1 MDRDVGNSSRKVP
14 FSTLPE
20 NTDEESGSDIFMEGQ
35 RMHKYVKSQFHTGVK
50 KDRISI
56 FFRIASAKIVG
67 S

>member
-35 RMHKYVKSQFHTGVK
+35 RMHKYVKSLLQRG
-50 KDRISI
+50 
-56 FFRIASAKIVG
+56 
-67 S
+67 

>member
-1 MDRDVGNSSRKVP
+1 MGNSSRKVP

-20 NTDEESGSDIFMEGQ
+20 NTDEESGSDIFMEDQ

-56 FFRIASAKIVG
+56 FFFFL
-67 S
+67 